1 MGRKLVYARQP
12 VQVPD
17 DARSVIGPTHEDAV
31 AYRCSKA
38 GHCLSVSI
46 QSLVGKN
53 QPINHSRW
61 WLIYR
66 GMPHL
71 LSKNKQPSHSLQN

>member
-1 MGRKLVYARQP
+1 MGRKLVYERQL

-17 DARSVIGPTHEDAV
+17 DAGSVIRSTHKDAV
-31 AYRCSKA
+31 SYRGSKA
-38 GHCLSVSI
+38 GHCLSMSI

-61 WLIYR
+61 WVIY
-66 GMPHL
+66 
-71 LSKNKQPSHSLQN
+71 